1 MTVNFLNVRHR
12 VDYLNL
18 HQMIG
23 HKLEIKLVEKIL
35 KKANERS
42 SLFLFLETW
51 FEKAQ
56 TPGKFPPE

>member
-1 MTVNFLNVRHR
+1 
-12 VDYLNL
+12 
-18 HQMIG
+18 MIG